1 LSRQADK
8 HGQQLSL
15 IEQKLLELARALAL
29 KPLVLLLDEPVGGL
43 NPRESEQFIE
53 HVAHLRQGGLGI
65 VLVEHDMNVLMRMA
79 DRVVVLQHG
88 QRIAAGTPLEIQ
100 QNPKVIGA
108 YLGTKRHGHRS

>member
-1 LSRQADK
+1 
-8 HGQQLSL
+8 
-15 IEQKLLELARALAL
+15 
-29 KPLVLLLDEPVGGL
+29 VG
-43 NPRESEQFIE
+43 
-53 HVAHLRQGGLGI
+53 HLRQGGLGI

-108 YLGTKRHGHRS
+108 YLGTKRHGRMTKSTAKAFDDMKLET